1 MQWGRAPWSWRDGMN
16 ADATVIVFARAPL
29 PGRAK
34 TRLIPKLGP
43 WGAAR
48 LQARLTERA
57 LRTALASRCGPVELH
72 CTPRVGHAFFLRQRH
87 ELGVSLATQSPGD
100 LGERMHGA
108 LVAALRKRRYA
119 ILVGVDAPALR
130 AADLR
135 RALRLLRAGCDVVLA
150 PAEDGGYALIACRR
164 APRPVFEHVEW
175 GGKQVFARTVE
186 HLEALHLRWRAL
198 RSVWDVD
205 RPADL
210 ERLGRRPFLTPAAR

>member
-1 MQWGRAPWSWRDGMN
+1 MN

-34 TRLIPKLGP
+34 TRLIPRLGA

-57 LRTALASRCGPVELH
+57 LRTALASRCGPVELQ
-72 CTPRVGHAFFLRQRH
+72 CTPRTAHPFFRRQR
-87 ELGVSLATQSPGD
+87 GVALEKQRGRD

-108 LVAALRKRRYA
+108 LVTALRRHRYA
-119 ILVGVDAPALR
+119 ILIGVDAPELR

-135 RALRLLRAGCDVVLA
+135 RALRLLRAGHDTVLA

-164 APRPVFEHVEW
+164 APRPIFERIEW
-175 GGKQVFARTVE
+175 GGNEVFARTVQR
-186 HLEALHLRWRAL
+186 LEQRGLRWRAL
-198 RSVWDVD
+198 RTVWDVD
-205 RPADL
+205 RPEDV
-210 ERLGRRPFLTPAAR
+210 ERLALRRHFLTPRAS